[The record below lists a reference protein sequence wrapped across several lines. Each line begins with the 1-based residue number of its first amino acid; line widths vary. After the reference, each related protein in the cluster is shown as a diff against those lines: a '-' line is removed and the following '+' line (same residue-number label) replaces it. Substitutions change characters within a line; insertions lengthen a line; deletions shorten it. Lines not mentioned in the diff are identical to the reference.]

1 MKKILILIP
10 VYNDWDSLKKLINEI
25 NKNIKDQNGFIF
37 KCLIINDASTFE
49 QPKLVKPNNLV
60 SLKILNMKENKGH
73 ARCNAFGLKY
83 ASEKEDFDYII
94 VMDGDGEDR
103 PEELQSLT
111 RKIQEYP
118 DNSVVARRI
127 KRSEGFFFKFLYE
140 LHKLITLIFTGKK
153 IDFGNYSCLTKKDIE
168 TLVEKKSLWASYSG
182 TVKKYLKKL
191 RDIKSIRGSRYFGP
205 SKMSFFNLVIHSFS
219 IIAVFKYQVF
229 IRSILIILLLIY
241 LETLFGVIM
250 IFFQVMIVIFN
261 LIIFLVSL
269 REKKID
275 FSVSQSNLDNIKI
288 ISH

>member
-1 MKKILILIP
+1 MKKIIILIP

-37 KCLIINDASTFE
+37 KCLIINDASTLE
-49 QPKLVKPNNLV
+49 QPKLAKPNNLV

-83 ASEKEDFDYII
+83 ASENEDFDYII

-140 LHKLITLIFTGKK
+140 LHKCITLIFTGKK

-168 TLVEKKSLWASYSG
+168 TLVEKKSLWTSYSG

-205 SKMSFFNLVIHSFS
+205 SKMSLFNLVIHSFS

-229 IRSILIILLLIY
+229 IRSILIIFLFIY

-250 IFFQVMIVIFN
+250 MFFQVMIVIFN
-261 LIIFLVSL
+261 LSIFLVSL
-269 REKKID
+269 KEKKID
-275 FSVSQSNLDNIKI
+275 LSVSQSNLNNIKI

>member
-25 NKNIKDQNGFIF
+25 NKNIKDQNDFIF

-127 KRSEGFFFKFLYE
+127 KRSEGFLFKFLYE

-153 IDFGNYSCLTKKDIE
+153 IDFGNYSCLTKKDVE

>member
-118 DNSVVARRI
+118 NNSVVARRI

-153 IDFGNYSCLTKKDIE
+153 IDFGNYSCLTKKDVE
-168 TLVEKKSLWASYSG
+168 TLVEKKSLWTSYSG
-182 TVKKYLKKL
+182 TVKKNVKQL

-205 SKMSFFNLVIHSFS
+205 SKMSFFNLLIHSFS

-229 IRSILIILLLIY
+229 IRSILIIFLLLY
-241 LETLFGVIM
+241 LETLFGLIM
-250 IFFQVMIVIFN
+250 IFLQVMIIIFN

-275 FSVSQSNLDNIKI
+275 LSFSQSNLDNIEI

>member
-60 SLKILNMKENKGH
+60 SLKILNMKENRGH

-127 KRSEGFFFKFLYE
+127 KRSEGFLFKFLYE

-153 IDFGNYSCLTKKDIE
+153 IDFGNYSCLTKKDVE

>member
-25 NKNIKDQNGFIF
+25 SKNIKGQNSFLF
-37 KCLIINDASTFE
+37 KCLIINDASTLE
-49 QPKLVKPNNLV
+49 QPKLIKPNNLV
-60 SLKILNMKENKGH
+60 SLKILNMRKNKGH

-103 PEELQSLT
+103 PEELEGLI

-153 IDFGNYSCLTKKDIE
+153 IDFGNYSCLIKKDVE
-168 TLVEKKSLWASYSG
+168 TLVKKKSLWTSYSG

-191 RDIKSIRGSRYFGP
+191 KDIKSIRGSRYFGP
-205 SKMSFFNLVIHSFS
+205 SKMSFFNLLIHSFS

-229 IRSILIILLLIY
+229 IRSILIIFLFIY
-241 LETLFGVIM
+241 LETIFGVIM
-250 IFFQVMIVIFN
+250 ILFQVMIVIFN

-275 FSVSQSNLDNIKI
+275 LSVSQSNLDKIEI

>member
-25 NKNIKDQNGFIF
+25 NKNIKNQDGFLF
-37 KCLIINDASTFE
+37 KCLVINDASSLE

-111 RKIQEYP
+111 RKIKEYP
-118 DNSVVARRI
+118 NNSVVARRI

-153 IDFGNYSCLTKKDIE
+153 IDFGNYSCLTKKDVE
-168 TLVEKKSLWASYSG
+168 TLVEKKSLWTSYSG
-182 TVKKYLKKL
+182 TVKKYVKQL

-205 SKMSFFNLVIHSFS
+205 SKMSFFNLLIHSFS

-229 IRSILIILLLIY
+229 IRSILIIFLLLY
-241 LETLFGVIM
+241 LETLFGLIM
-250 IFFQVMIVIFN
+250 IFLQVMIVIFN

-275 FSVSQSNLDNIKI
+275 LSFSQSNLDNIEI

>member
-25 NKNIKDQNGFIF
+25 SKNIKGQNSFLF
-37 KCLIINDASTFE
+37 KCLIINDASTLE
-49 QPKLVKPNNLV
+49 QPKLIKPNNLV
-60 SLKILNMKENKGH
+60 SLKILNMRKNKGH

-103 PEELQSLT
+103 PEELEGLI

-153 IDFGNYSCLTKKDIE
+153 IDFGNYSCLTKKDVE